1 MINRQK
7 TTVYLS
13 GGMGNQLFQSAAG
26 IRFGSSNLVFN
37 ISQLKNVFVL
47 REFLLLLEGEKG
59 ITVKIQEKS
68 PNFLFRKSH
77 NLSLRSSQISNSN
90 SFRKNTFN
98 AISLLGFFICGINPK
113 EIVTDISK
121 EFFTQ
126 QRSCLNPNTY
136 WAIFKKSPMLES

>member
-13 GGMGNQLFQSAAG
+13 GGMGNQLFQIAAG

-37 ISQLKNVFVL
+37 ISQLKNDFAL
-47 REFLLLLEGEKG
+47 REFLFLLEREIA

-77 NLSLRSSQISNSN
+77 NLTLRSSQISNSN
-90 SFRKNTFN
+90 SYVKILKNKN
-98 AISLLGFFICGINPK
+98 LWKIL
-113 EIVTDISK
+113 
-121 EFFTQ
+121 
-126 QRSCLNPNTY
+126 
-136 WAIFKKSPMLES
+136 